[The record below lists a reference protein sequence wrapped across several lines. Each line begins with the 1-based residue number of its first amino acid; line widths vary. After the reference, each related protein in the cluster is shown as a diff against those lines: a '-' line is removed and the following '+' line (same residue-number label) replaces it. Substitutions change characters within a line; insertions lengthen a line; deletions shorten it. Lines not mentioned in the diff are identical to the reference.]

1 MGIGGFRALR
11 SAGTFCAG
19 LGAEGKR
26 KEPPSGGSSLLRLPL
41 PPCSYPGGRNA
52 PRSSPRLQRFEN
64 KRGPEWQPV
73 RVDVRYPASGIEC
86 AICRARPCGCIHMA
100 RYSFSFSEH
109 SQQEVGARSAPSLS
123 GRNRGGNGSSKR
135 VETPGGGVHPFC
147 PPCAGQAPPCNK
159 PVTFPSPV
167 SQMLHFPAC
176 YCRRGGETI

>member
-1 MGIGGFRALR
+1 MFPKHGDRGISR
-11 SAGTFCAG
+11 SAERGSILRRPRRAGQKEGT
-19 LGAEGKR
+19 
-26 KEPPSGGSSLLRLPL
+26 PSRGSSLLRLPL

-109 SQQEVGARSAPSLS
+109 SQQEIGARSAPSLS

-147 PPCAGQAPPCNK
+147 PAPGRRNL
-159 PVTFPSPV
+159 T
-167 SQMLHFPAC
+167 PAPADFSS
-176 YCRRGGETI
+176 RNIL